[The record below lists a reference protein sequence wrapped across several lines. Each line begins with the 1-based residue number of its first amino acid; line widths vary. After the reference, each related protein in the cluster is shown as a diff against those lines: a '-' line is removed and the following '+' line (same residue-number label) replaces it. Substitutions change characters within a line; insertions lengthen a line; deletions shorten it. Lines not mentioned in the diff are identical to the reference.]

1 MYHGECLLLMVGIY
15 VSGYD
20 TYVYVYVM
28 NIYIYIY
35 IYIQYECK
43 MANDG

>member
-28 NIYIYIY
+28 NIYIYI
-35 IYIQYECK
+35 QYECK